1 MAGIYIHIPFCIQR
15 CSYCDFY
22 REIGSDSKKIDAFV
36 QALIHEIELRKD
48 DLDGESIQTVYFGG
62 GTPSVLNYDQFRL
75 IFDVLHQYFTICSNA
90 EITLE
95 ANPDD
100 LTEAY
105 LDSLSPLPINRLSI
119 GIQTFNDKHLRE
131 LNRRHNATQA
141 YAAVA
146 NARKYGFKNISID
159 LIYALPGQD
168 MIDWE
173 EQLDAALHL
182 GVEHISTYGLTYEEG
197 TALWHHRNEGKIQ
210 ETEDITAI
218 AMFNHLR
225 EKMKENGY
233 EAYEI
238 SNYAKPDFRS
248 RHNSAYWKFI
258 PYLGFGPSA
267 HSFDGKTRQWNVSS
281 VQQYIECI
289 RNHQSF
295 FEQEILSKQDF
306 YNDYVMVALRT
317 SEGIDINYLHERFG
331 QELPDYC
338 IQSAAPHLAAGDLI
352 MNGQYLSLSATGI
365 HIANII
371 IMDLIKV

>member
-15 CSYCDFY
+15 CFYCDFY
-22 REIGSDSKKIDAFV
+22 REIGSDSKKIDAFI

-141 YAAVA
+141 YAAIA

-182 GVEHISTYGLTYEEG
+182 GVEHISAYGLTYEEG
-197 TALWHHRNEGKIQ
+197 TPLWQHRKEGRIR
-210 ETEDITAI
+210 ETDDETAI
-218 AMFNHLR
+218 AMFNLLR
-225 EKMKENGY
+225 KKMKENGY
-233 EAYEI
+233 ETYEI
-238 SNYAKPDFRS
+238 SNYAKPGFRS

-281 VQQYIECI
+281 VQQYMERI

-295 FEQEILSKQDF
+295 FGKEILSKQDF
-306 YNDYVMVALRT
+306 YNDYIMIALRT

-338 IQSAAPHLAAGDLI
+338 MQSAAPHLAAGDLI